1 MSDQETATVDQ
12 VVDGE
17 APDETQLAIPAEP
30 MTSVEPEA
38 ASYEA
43 AEVEA
48 LSPAEASTPAEAAVS
63 AQSEPSAEAP
73 NPAVDKE
80 TSEDEPVSILDLNP
94 GQYLVGKVKNTTDFG
109 AFVDVGLPQDGLVH
123 ISELSRKKVDK
134 VTDVVAVGQ
143 EIEVWV
149 KKVDSMRGRIS
160 LTMVKPIKR
169 RIREI
174 NENDE
179 LEGVVTR
186 LESYGAFVDIDSER
200 DGLVH
205 ISQISHDYIEKP
217 EDGLTVGERVKVKV
231 LKVNKKK
238 RQIDLSI
245 KALLEPPVKPARAER
260 VSVPEPEPELVVEE
274 RETDEEESMPT
285 AMAVAFS
292 SLQGKGK
299 TDRSD
304 QADNSGKGKR
314 EKQAL
319 SDLLS
324 QMASQE

>member
-1 MSDQETATVDQ
+1 MSDRETATVDQ
-12 VVDGE
+12 VIDGE
-17 APDETQLAIPAEP
+17 ATDETQLQTPAEP
-30 MTSVEPEA
+30 MTSVEPAAALSEA
-38 ASYEA
+38 AQVESPV
-43 AEVEA
+43 AE
-48 LSPAEASTPAEAAVS
+48 AVS
-63 AQSEPSAEAP
+63 AQSEPLAEEID
-73 NPAVDKE
+73 PAAVKG
-80 TSEDEPVSILDLNP
+80 TSEEALSSILDLSP
-94 GQYLVGKVKNTTDFG
+94 GQYLTGKVKNTTEFG

-134 VTDVVAVGQ
+134 VTDVVSVGQ

-169 RIREI
+169 RIRDIE
-174 NENDE
+174 EGDD

-186 LESYGAFVDIDSER
+186 LESYGAFIDIDSER

-245 KALLEPPVKPARAER
+245 KALVEPPPKPVKPER
-260 VSVPEPEPELVVEE
+260 VPIPEPEPEPVVEAVGPQ
-274 RETDEEESMPT
+274 DEASMPT

-299 TDRSD
+299 AERSD
-304 QADNSGKGKR
+304 QADNVNKGKK